1 MGTSQ
6 KEKAANHERIVAIA
20 AGRIR
25 RDGLQS
31 INVADI
37 MREAGLTH
45 GGFYRHFKSHDD
57 LVTEALAMALWQGSV
72 EYRMDLDA
80 LGSRA
85 LPSIIKAYLSRGHRD
100 APATGCA
107 ISALAEDMS
116 GANEANRALYAA
128 QVEKDIELL
137 AGLEPISD
145 DPESHHLAT
154 LTLSALVGSLSIAR
168 AVGDPALSRR
178 ILKETADALMT
189 AADI

>member
-1 MGTSQ
+1 MGSSQ
-6 KEKAANHERIVAIA
+6 SDKAASHERIVSIA
-20 AGRIR
+20 AARIR
-25 RDGLQS
+25 QDGIHG

-45 GGFYRHFKSHDD
+45 GGFYRHFGSRDE
-57 LVTEALAMALWQGSV
+57 LVTEALALALWEGSV
-72 EYRMDLDA
+72 EYRMDPEA
-80 LGSRA
+80 LGARA

-116 GANEANRALYAA
+116 RASDANRALYAA

-137 AGLEPISD
+137 ESLEPISK
-145 DPESHHLAT
+145 DPESHLAT
-154 LTLSALVGSLSIAR
+154 LTLSALVGALSIAR

-178 ILKETADALMT
+178 ILKETSEALM
-189 AADI
+189 AAAGI